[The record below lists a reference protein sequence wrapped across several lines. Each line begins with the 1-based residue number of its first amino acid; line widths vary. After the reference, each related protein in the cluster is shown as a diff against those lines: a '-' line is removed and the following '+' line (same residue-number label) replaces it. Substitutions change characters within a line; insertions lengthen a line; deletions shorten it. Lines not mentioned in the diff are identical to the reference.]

1 MIDSIGYL
9 VVIEIGLIL
18 VQAWFV
24 AAEVAIAACDRSAVK
39 TQAHAGNKRA
49 SRALEMMAT
58 PQISLATTLVGA
70 NIAGVAAVMLLAVF
84 LVSRAVSPLWAP
96 LILIAPILVI
106 GHLIP
111 KGLASAYANRFV
123 MANQGVLRAMSWILR
138 PFVLLVGG
146 YAKFITKVTASD
158 ERGAFVTRDELA
170 LLIESEPQSAQPSI
184 TTEQREMIA
193 NVLELSEYKV
203 RELMV
208 PLSEVTALPEDTT
221 IAEAATEVVDKQ
233 HSRMPVYRN
242 RVHNI
247 VGVVHVFDVLAAM
260 SEKTEGEA
268 TMKSSRHVGAL
279 AHPPIYV
286 PETMLASDLLV
297 ELQSEGQHLAIVVD
311 EYGGAVGIVTVE
323 DLLETIVG
331 EIDDE
336 YDREP
341 SMIQLEKAGVWKVD
355 AKASVERLNLELEV
369 ELPVSDDYETIAGL
383 LIDQCRHIPEVGE
396 KLTFGQVTVDVLAA
410 TDRAVTSV
418 RISKKRK

>member
-1 MIDSIGYL
+1 MITSLGYL
-9 VVIEIGLIL
+9 IAAEFLLIM

-24 AAEVAIAACDRSAVK
+24 AAEVAIAACDRGELKALA
-39 TQAHAGNKRA
+39 QADNKAAARVLQRLA
-49 SRALEMMAT
+49 A
-58 PQISLATTLVGA
+58 PHVSLATTLVGA
-70 NIAGVAAVMLLAVF
+70 NLAGMVAVLLLALF
-84 LVSRAVSPLWAP
+84 LVHQSQSLWWAP
-96 LILIAPILVI
+96 VILLAPMLVV

-111 KGLASAYANRFV
+111 KGVAAAHANRFV
-123 MANQGVLRAMSWILR
+123 LGQQRMLVAASWLLR
-138 PFVLLVGG
+138 PLVLLVGS
-146 YAKFITKVTASD
+146 YAKLLTKLTASD

-184 TTEQREMIA
+184 TSEQREMIA

-233 HSRMPVYRN
+233 HSRMPVYRS
-242 RVHNI
+242 RVDDI
-247 VGVVHVFDVLAAM
+247 VGIVHVFDVLAAM
-260 SEKTEGEA
+260 SERSEGDGTA
-268 TMKSSRHVGAL
+268 RTARHVGAL

-341 SMIQLEKAGVWKVD
+341 SLMQVEKPGVWRVD
-355 AKASVERLNLELEV
+355 AKASVERVNTELELD
-369 ELPVSDDYETIAGL
+369 LPIADDYETLAGL
-383 LIDQCRHIPEVGE
+383 LIDRFRRIPAVGE
-396 KLTFGQVTVDVLAA
+396 KLTLGQVTLEVLSA
-410 TDRAVTSV
+410 TDRSVTTV
-418 RISKKRK
+418 RVSKKRK